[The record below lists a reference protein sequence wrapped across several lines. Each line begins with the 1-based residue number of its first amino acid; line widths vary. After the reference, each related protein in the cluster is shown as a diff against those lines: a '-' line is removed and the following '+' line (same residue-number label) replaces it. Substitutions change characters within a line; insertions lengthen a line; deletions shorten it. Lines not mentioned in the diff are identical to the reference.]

1 MTISQKGAKRLLTKS
16 IYGQP
21 IKHIKN
27 KKENLKLNKLAVFEL
42 GVNDIKLTIYK
53 YTTTGFFAA
62 ESQIVEPVKLTQ
74 DMDRD
79 GYIKPI
85 RIQET
90 IAVLKSFRKI
100 VDGAKI
106 ENFICYAAPVIANAR
121 NQIAF
126 LDEIYKTVSLF
137 FKVLTPEE
145 QTAALHNAIMYSF
158 AMTRGVIVQIGDYST
173 EIIKFNRRV
182 VQNSASIPFGSVNM
196 LEKVKDK
203 SMADRL
209 DKVVEMMTAEFK
221 KLDWL
226 YSLDE
231 DSEFIGVGEVFEAI
245 GKLSRKSSR
254 YPLDVAHNY
263 EITTES
269 FQNVYNLIRGL
280 DLDKAKKL
288 KGISEKRADVVAVG
302 MAIAKVAYNEFVRN
316 SVKVSTNGEMYG
328 IVAKNLLGPTGE
340 KPLLDILGYSLSAI
354 NEFSPTI
361 VNSDHNY
368 SLAVILY
375 KQLKVLHKLSR
386 PYVKV
391 LRIAASMCMS
401 GKIISFENHQKNCF
415 PVIINSNIYG
425 ASHKDI
431 VLAGF
436 VAASQNV
443 DDFSLNEWVRYKDL
457 VGEED
462 LEAVKK
468 LAIIIKM
475 ASMMNITNSN
485 LIKDVACDVLGD
497 TVILK
502 TEVEYPATLEI
513 SQAMSIAGDFKKV
526 YGKNLQIL

>member
-1 MTISQKGAKRLLTKS
+1 M
-16 IYGQP
+16 
-21 IKHIKN
+21 
-27 KKENLKLNKLAVFEL
+27 NKLAVFEL

-53 YTTTGFFAA
+53 YTASGFFGA

-74 DMDRD
+74 DMERD
-79 GYIKPI
+79 GYIKPA

-90 IAVLKSFRKI
+90 ISVLKNFRRI

-106 ENFICYAAPVIANAR
+106 ENFICYANPVIAQAR

-126 LDEIYKTVSLF
+126 LDEVYKTVSLY
-137 FKVLTPEE
+137 FKVLSTEE
-145 QTAALHNAIMYSF
+145 QISALHNAIMYSF
-158 AMTRGVIVQIGDYST
+158 SMTRGVIMQVGDYST

-182 VQNSASIPFGSVNM
+182 VTDSVSIPLGTVTLLDM
-196 LEKVKDK
+196 VKEK
-203 SMADRL
+203 SMADRM
-209 DKVVEMMTAEFK
+209 DKVVEIVTAEFK
-221 KLDWL
+221 KHDWL
-226 YSLDE
+226 YNLDE
-231 DSEFIGVGEVFEAI
+231 DSEFIGVGEVFEAV
-245 GKLSRKSSR
+245 GKLSRKSTR
-254 YPLDVAHNY
+254 YPVDVAHNY

-288 KGISEKRADVVAVG
+288 KGISEKRADIIAIG
-302 MAIAKVAYNEFVRN
+302 MAVAKVAYNEFVRN
-316 SVKVSTNGEMYG
+316 AVKVSINGEMYG
-328 IVAKNLLGPTGE
+328 IVAKNLLGQTGE
-340 KPLLDILGYSLSAI
+340 KPLLDILGYSLSSI
-354 NEFSPTI
+354 NEFYPTNI
-361 VNSDHNY
+361 NPDNNY

-401 GKIISFENHQKNCF
+401 GKIISFENYQKNNF
-415 PVIINSNIYG
+415 SVILNSNIYG

-431 VLAGF
+431 VLAAF
-436 VAASQNV
+436 VAANQNI
-443 DDFSLNEWVRYKDL
+443 DDFSLNEWVRYKDI
-457 VGEED
+457 VTDED

-475 ASMMNITNSN
+475 ASMMNITGSSS
-485 LIKDVACDVLGD
+485 IKDVACDVLGD

-502 TEVEYPATLEI
+502 TEVERDATLEI

>member
-1 MTISQKGAKRLLTKS
+1 M
-16 IYGQP
+16 
-21 IKHIKN
+21 
-27 KKENLKLNKLAVFEL
+27 NKLAVYEL

-53 YTTTGFFAA
+53 YTQNGFFAA
-62 ESQIVEPVKLTQ
+62 ESQICEPVKLTQ
-74 DMDRD
+74 DMERD
-79 GYIKPI
+79 GYIKPA

-90 IAVLKSFRKI
+90 IAVLKNFRRI
-100 VDGAKI
+100 VDNAKI
-106 ENFICYAAPVIANAR
+106 ENYICYATPVIASAR

-126 LDEIYKTVSLF
+126 LDEIYKTVSLY
-137 FKVLTPEE
+137 FKVLTDEE
-145 QTAALHNAIMYSF
+145 QASALHNAIMYSF
-158 AMTRGVIVQIGDYST
+158 SMTRGVIMQIGDHSI
-173 EIIKFNRRV
+173 ELVKFNRRIITNYV
-182 VQNSASIPFGSVNM
+182 SIPVGTVT
-196 LEKVKDK
+196 LLDRVKGQNLAE
-203 SMADRL
+203 ML
-209 DKVVEMMTAEFK
+209 DKAVETITQEFK

-231 DSEFIGVGEVFEAI
+231 DSEFIGVGEVFEAL

-254 YPLDVAHNY
+254 YPLDNAHNY
-263 EITTES
+263 EVTTES

-288 KGISEKRADVVAVG
+288 KGISDKRADVIALG
-302 MAIAKVAYNEFVRN
+302 LAIAKVAYNEFVRN
-316 SVKVSTNGEMYG
+316 AVKISTNGEMHG
-328 IVAKNLLGPTGE
+328 IVAKNLLGQTAE

-354 NEFSPTI
+354 NEFSPT
-361 VNSDHNY
+361 NSNVDNNY
-368 SLAVILY
+368 ALAVILY
-375 KQLKVLHKLSR
+375 KQLKVLHKLTR

-401 GKIISFENHQKNCF
+401 GKIISFENYQKNCF
-415 PVIINSNIYG
+415 PVILNSNIYG

-436 VAASQNV
+436 VASSQNV

-457 VGEED
+457 VTDED
-462 LEAVKK
+462 LDAVKK
-468 LAIIIKM
+468 LAVIIKM

-502 TEVEYPATLEI
+502 TEVERDATLEI
-513 SQAMSIAGDFKKV
+513 SQAMSVAGDFKKV